1 MMMMMMRVLARHR
14 VTARSFC
21 EYDEVGERGKSAVPV
36 RIKYRTI

>member
-1 MMMMMMRVLARHR
+1 MMMMMRVLARHR

-21 EYDEVGERGKSAVPV
+21 EYDDEVGERGKSAVPV